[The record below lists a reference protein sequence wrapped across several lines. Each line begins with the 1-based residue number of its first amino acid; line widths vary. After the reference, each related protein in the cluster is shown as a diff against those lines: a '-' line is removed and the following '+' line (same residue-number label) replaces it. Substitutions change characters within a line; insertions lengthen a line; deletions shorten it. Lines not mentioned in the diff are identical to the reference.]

1 MRVARF
7 APAAGVR
14 EQRQRPSGLL
24 RKMGGASSG
33 EGNSALPAAEAP
45 HDSDSF
51 SVVAV
56 SLTKK
61 PSAFLRRISTRP
73 SASSNCFWHS
83 RESAT
88 PSSKS
93 FMASSSESCGLS
105 RRRTTSSRRARER
118 SKSGFLG
125 GSGFLGLGEITRSA
139 SGPLETLI
147 SGNARN
153 SMLTGCPVQCDGSA
167 LRNGGRVFL
176 HGHTREEWFPVPG
189 TTTRDRES
197 RAPDANSILRHARE
211 RTQLL
216 CAGGGLPAVSACW
229 PGDGDRASR
238 ARALRKNKYCRS
250 QPRVFDPARTLS
262 RGVLTPRAIC
272 AIGCRRIRGRR
283 SRTPGQDRRE
293 RRFRLGWRVPVAPW
307 RSKTKEVGRRARNAW

>member
-1 MRVARF
+1 MRAARF
-7 APAAGVR
+7 APAADAR

-33 EGNSALPAAEAP
+33 DGNSVLPAAEAP

-51 SVVAV
+51 SGSDGSSA
-56 SLTKK
+56 SL

-88 PSSKS
+88 PSSKN

-125 GSGFLGLGEITRSA
+125 GSGFLGEGEITRSA
-139 SGPLETLI
+139 SSPLETLI
-147 SGNARN
+147 SGNVRN
-153 SMLTGCPVQCDGSA
+153 SMLTGCPAQCDRSA
-167 LRNGGRVFL
+167 LRSGGRVFL
-176 HGHTREEWFPVPG
+176 HGRRREEWFPVPG

-229 PGDGDRASR
+229 PGDGDRDAR
-238 ARALRKNKYCRS
+238 ARAIRKNKYCQS
-250 QPRVFDPARTLS
+250 PPRASDPARTLS
-262 RGVLTPRAIC
+262 RDVLTPRAIC
-272 AIGCRRIRGRR
+272 A
-283 SRTPGQDRRE
+283 T
-293 RRFRLGWRVPVAPW
+293 GWR
-307 RSKTKEVGRRARNAW
+307 